1 MQEIKKLPV
10 GFENF
15 QEIRK
20 LDFYYVDKTD
30 CIPELE
36 DYKAPVG
43 SFCCVFIR
51 IRFEF
56 HLLKSGE

>member
-1 MQEIKKLPV
+1 MARITVPYAV
-10 GFENF
+10 ADFEDLC
-15 QEIRK
+15 ERG
-20 LDFYYVDKTD
+20 FYYVDKTD

-36 DYKAPVG
+36 DYKALVG

>member
-1 MQEIKKLPV
+1 MVSTLKLPV
-10 GFENF
+10 GIENF
-15 QEIRK
+15 EEIRR
-20 LDFYYVDKTD
+20 LGFYYVDKTD

>member
-1 MQEIKKLPV
+1 MARITVPYAV
-10 GFENF
+10 ADFEDLC
-15 QEIRK
+15 ERG
-20 LDFYYVDKTD
+20 FYYVDKTD

-43 SFCCVFIR
+43 SFCCVFNR

>member
-1 MQEIKKLPV
+1 MARIMVPYAVADFEDLCV
-10 GFENF
+10 RGFYF
-15 QEIRK
+15 VFIS
-20 LDFYYVDKTD
+20 D

-36 DYKAPVG
+36 VYKAPVG